1 MSSEHSLPQPDPRTL
16 SERPTRMRAVALRHQ
31 LGAEAAP
38 QVTAKGD
45 GEIAQRILDVA
56 RKNGVP
62 VREDRDLLE
71 LLSRCDVGATIPGEL
86 FEVVA
91 RLLAHLYRLNRDVRE
106 RDVALP
112 PR

>member
-1 MSSEHSLPQPDPRTL
+1 MSPERSSPQPDRRAGA
-16 SERPTRMRAVALRHQ
+16 ERPSRTRAVALRHQ
-31 LGAEAAP
+31 LGSDAAP
-38 QVTAKGD
+38 QVTAKGE

-56 RKNGVP
+56 RKSGVP

-91 RLLAHLYRLNRDVRE
+91 RLLAHLYRLNREARE
-106 RDVALP
+106 RGAALP